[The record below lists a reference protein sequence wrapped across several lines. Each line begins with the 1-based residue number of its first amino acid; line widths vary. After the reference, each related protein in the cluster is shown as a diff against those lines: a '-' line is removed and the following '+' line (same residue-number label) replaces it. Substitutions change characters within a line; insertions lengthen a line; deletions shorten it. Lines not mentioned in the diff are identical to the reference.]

1 MTGRSIL
8 FSLTL
13 LILGC
18 SPGQDQ
24 WTKSRPKVVPVQGTI
39 LYKGAPLADATVTFT
54 NKESATTAYARSGP
68 DGKFN
73 LTTFTNGDGAAP
85 GKQEVSIRKVLLID
99 KAKKGTDT
107 GASSEIPPLPEERWL
122 IPQKYGNPDTSG
134 LGLDIPD
141 AGNQKL
147 ILDLKD

>member
-1 MTGRSIL
+1 MTGRLSFFFL
-8 FSLTL
+8 LSL
-13 LILGC
+13 LIGC
-18 SPGQDQ
+18 SSGQDQ
-24 WTKSRPKVVPVQGTI
+24 WTKSRPKVVLVQGTV
-39 LYKGAPLADATVTFT
+39 LYKGAPLADATITFT
-54 NKESATTAYARSGP
+54 NKETATTAYARSGA
-68 DGKFN
+68 DGKFS
-73 LTTFTNGDGAAP
+73 LTTFNNGDGAAP
-85 GKQEVSIRKVLLID
+85 GKQDVSIRKVLLID